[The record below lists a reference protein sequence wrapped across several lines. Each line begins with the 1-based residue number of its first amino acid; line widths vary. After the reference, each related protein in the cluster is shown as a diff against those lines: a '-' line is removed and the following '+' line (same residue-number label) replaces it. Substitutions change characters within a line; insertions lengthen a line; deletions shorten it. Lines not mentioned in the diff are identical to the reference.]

1 MKQSV
6 YKQYQKAFAEVNY
19 ILENSE
25 DEVINRIPN
34 KLKSIIK
41 ENLDKSYIVNIDL
54 EKGLKNCN
62 LLEKTKEIL
71 YLIYRDY
78 LVTPQEREQLLKEE
92 AEEERKIEQELR
104 EKYNPDN
111 IFKNKEKYE
120 KQEELNLVVKEEKV
134 WYKKFI
140 NKIISF
146 FKRKIKK
153 NER

>member
-1 MKQSV
+1 MDEN
-6 YKQYQKAFAEVNY
+6 YREALTEVFDVIN
-19 ILENSE
+19 NSE
-25 DEVINRIPN
+25 QDIKNKIP
-34 KLKSIIK
+34 KTLFEFLKNNVK
-41 ENLDKSYIVNIDL
+41 KDYIVNIDYHDNNWD
-54 EKGLKNCN
+54 KKI
-62 LLEKTKEIL
+62 KQDTKEIL
-71 YLIYRDY
+71 ALIYRDY